1 MHSRFI
7 DNKFVTC
14 TQHLQEFI
22 LSWKRL
28 LRLLPLSVTK
38 WGTQLSI
45 TSTIGIYNIFHW
57 KNMRKKCPVSTTHP
71 LLTVP
76 LHPSL
81 TGLRCESPSQHL
93 LHWSTNQQCCEQ
105 ATNHNAQHLKE
116 HNWISL
122 YPKQSFRRI
131 HSPLSPLSPL
141 DEWMSMSISID
152 VHDVSSINLL
162 GFFILS
168 EEKNFAAWLPSNRC
182 RPICRHGSQRFKR
195 STSCEV
201 GRIFFGLTLKWFC

>member
-22 LSWKRL
+22 LSWRRL
-28 LRLLPLSVTK
+28 LRLLPVSVTK

-45 TSTIGIYNIFHW
+45 TSTIGIYNDIISSTGRTW
-57 KNMRKKCPVSTTHP
+57 EKKMPCFNHSSF
-71 LLTVP
+71 TVP

-122 YPKQSFRRI
+122 HPKQSFRRI

-141 DEWMSMSISID
+141 DEWMSMSMSID

-201 GRIFFGLTLKWFC
+201 GRFFSG

>member
-1 MHSRFI
+1 MPCFNHSSF
-7 DNKFVTC
+7 
-14 TQHLQEFI
+14 
-22 LSWKRL
+22 
-28 LRLLPLSVTK
+28 
-38 WGTQLSI
+38 
-45 TSTIGIYNIFHW
+45 
-57 KNMRKKCPVSTTHP
+57 
-71 LLTVP
+71 TVP

-141 DEWMSMSISID
+141 DEWMSMSMSID